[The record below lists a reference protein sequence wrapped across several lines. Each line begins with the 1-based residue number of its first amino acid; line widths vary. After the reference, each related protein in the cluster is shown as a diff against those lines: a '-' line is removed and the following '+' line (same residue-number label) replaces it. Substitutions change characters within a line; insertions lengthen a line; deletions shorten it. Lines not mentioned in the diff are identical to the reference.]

1 MLIKAEI
8 NKTLNYLSLKYY
20 LFHAKLPVI
29 KGTNRTDSTVVA

>member
-20 LFHAKLPVI
+20 LFHAKLPGI
-29 KGTNRTDSTVVA
+29 KETNRADSTVVA